1 MKPGNGVYSLIKT
14 ISMIAGSIALIG
26 MVVGLYFKIL
36 PERNILIR
44 YAEIGFFSLCI
55 PVLIG
60 EVWQRLRKIKCT
72 IMHLK
77 LILGI
82 FSIGLMVLLYHAYQ
96 IGGILT
102 YEFTAVVVLTIMV
115 IVLTSV
121 GAKSI
126 KRALF
131 RIRPLYSS
139 A

>member
-26 MVVGLYFKIL
+26 VVVGLYFQIL
-36 PERNILIR
+36 PERNIVIR
-44 YAEIGFFSLCI
+44 YAEIGFFSFCI

-60 EVWQRLRKIKCT
+60 EVWQRLKTIKCT
-72 IMHLK
+72 ILHLK
-77 LILGI
+77 LFLGI
-82 FSIGLMVLLYHAYQ
+82 ISICLLFLLYMAYK

-102 YEFTAVVVLTIMV
+102 YEFMAVVVLTIMV

-131 RIRPLYSS
+131 RIRPHYSS